1 MTNEQAALTTA
12 KIVVDTIQFMADN
25 AGVSF
30 DDTVAAILAGGAAL
44 ARYNAL
50 IETATNYVRAA

>member
-1 MTNEQAALTTA
+1 MSNEQDDLTTA
-12 KIVVDTIQFMADN
+12 TIVVDTIQFMADN

-30 DDTVAAILAGGAAL
+30 DETVAAILAGGAAL

-50 IETATNYVRAA
+50 IEIATNYVRAA